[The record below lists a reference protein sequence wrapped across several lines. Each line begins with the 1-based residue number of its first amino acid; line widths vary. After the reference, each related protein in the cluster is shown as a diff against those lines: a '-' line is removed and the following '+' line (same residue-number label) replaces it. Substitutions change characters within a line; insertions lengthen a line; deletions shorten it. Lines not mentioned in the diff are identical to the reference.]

1 MGQLCMEFY
10 LEQLKKRYIGS
21 DRKAKA
27 LILDEFC
34 SNSGFHR
41 KHAIRLLSKSSSKKK
56 AKNKAA
62 GGRGRKKIYDPS
74 LLLAPLKQI
83 WFATDQM
90 CGKRLKAAI
99 PMWLPFYETSYGV
112 LPPCAQ
118 QQLLIMSAATFDRL
132 LMPSRIKFPKRMCGT
147 KPGSLLKKHIP
158 ISTDQWNESRPGF
171 FEADTVAHC
180 GASLMGDF
188 VWSLTFTDICTAWTE
203 NRAVWGKGS
212 VGVCDAIKDIEQCL
226 AFPILGFDSDNG
238 DEFLNWHLVRY
249 FQNREKPVQFT
260 RSRPYHSDDNAH
272 VEQKNWTHV
281 RQIFGYSR
289 IENHTVLELMND
301 VYRNECSLLHNYF
314 YPTIKLEDKQRVN
327 AKIIKRFEK
336 KPKTPYQR
344 IMESEHIDQE
354 TKDKLTSVFK
364 TLNPFDLKKSLEL
377 KLKNI
382 FAQLDLQ
389 LRGRNVAI

>member
-1 MGQLCMEFY
+1 MVRQINMELY
-10 LEQLKKRYIGS
+10 VGHLKNRYMQAS
-21 DRKAKA
+21 KKQKK

-34 SNSGFHR
+34 HTSGYDR
-41 KHAIRLLSKSSSKKK
+41 KYVIKLFKKPTKLKNQSS
-56 AKNKAA
+56 ANK
-62 GGRGRKKIYDPS
+62 RGRKKTYDPT
-74 LLLAPLKQI
+74 LVLAPLKEI

-99 PMWLPFYETSYGV
+99 PLWLPFYESSGV
-112 LPPCAQ
+112 LDAKI
-118 QQLLIMSAATFDRL
+118 QLQLSTMGAATIDRL
-132 LMPSRIKFPKRMCGT
+132 LIPSRIKFPKRMCGT

-158 ISTDQWNESRPGF
+158 VSTDQWNESRPGF

-180 GASLMGDF
+180 GTSLMGDF
-188 VWSLTFTDICTAWTE
+188 AWSLTFTDICTGWTE
-203 NRAVWGKGS
+203 NRTVWGKGS
-212 VGVCDAIKDIEQCL
+212 LGVLEAIKDIEQCL
-226 AFPILGFDSDNG
+226 AFPVLGFDSDNG

-249 FQNREKPVQFT
+249 FQNRVKPVQFT

-289 IENHTVLELMND
+289 IENKAVIELMND

-314 YPTIKLEDKQRVN
+314 YPTIKLQDKVRVN

-336 KPKTPYQR
+336 QPKTPYQR
-344 IMESEHIDQE
+344 IMESQHINQE
-354 TKDKLTSVFK
+354 IKDKLTATFN

-382 FAQLDLQ
+382 FAQLDLH

>member
-1 MGQLCMEFY
+1 MARQLTMNLYVEH
-10 LEQLKKRYIGS
+10 LKKQYVGATKKE
-21 DRKAKA
+21 KARF
-27 LILDEFC
+27 LDELC
-34 SNSGFHR
+34 ELTGYHR
-41 KHAIRLLSKSSSKKK
+41 KHAIALMSACRHKAAKPQK
-56 AKNKAA
+56 AK
-62 GGRGRKKIYDPS
+62 RGRKKTYCPEVV
-74 LLLAPLKQI
+74 LAPLKQI

-90 CGKRLKAAI
+90 CGKRLKSAI
-99 PMWLPFYETSYGV
+99 PLWLPFYESPGALNELV
-112 LPPCAQ
+112 K
-118 QQLLIMSAATFDRL
+118 QQLLTISSATIDRL

-158 ISTDQWNESRPGF
+158 VKTDQWDTHVPGF

-180 GASLMGDF
+180 GTSLMGDF
-188 VWSLTFTDICTAWTE
+188 VWSLTFTDICTTWTE

-212 VGVCDAIKDIEQCL
+212 LGVCDAIKDIEQRL

-249 FQNREKPVQFT
+249 FTEREKNPVQFT

-289 IENHTVLELMND
+289 IENRAVLELMND

-314 YPTIKLEDKQRVN
+314 YPTIKLQDKERVN

-336 KPKTPYQR
+336 TPKTPYQR
-344 IMESEHIDQE
+344 VLESEHIDQE